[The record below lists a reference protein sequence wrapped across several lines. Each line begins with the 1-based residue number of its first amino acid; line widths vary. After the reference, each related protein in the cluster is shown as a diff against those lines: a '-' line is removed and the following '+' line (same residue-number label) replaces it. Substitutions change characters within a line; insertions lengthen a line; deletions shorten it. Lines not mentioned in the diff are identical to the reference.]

1 MFLTDEEQRMLN
13 GEHGYL
19 VQKSMEIL
27 TTLGEIYGADRMLE
41 IKNVHSPGVSYRV
54 AGDAGLNYVKEAS
67 EQGVFK
73 VLTTLNTV
81 GIDTINS
88 DDLGFPKEFSIKQ
101 MELLDAYKKMGAVS
115 TYTCTP
121 YLVSEI
127 PKFGEHVAWG
137 ESSAIVYVNSVIG
150 ARTNREGGPSAL
162 AAAVTGRV
170 PNYGLHLDD
179 ERKGAILIKVEKE
192 LCTDTDFAVL
202 GYHVGKIVGN
212 RIPVFDGINKKPT
225 LENLKA
231 LGAAL
236 ATSGG
241 VALFH
246 ILNYTPEALYNNNK
260 ILIDDYNE
268 TNFTSNNFK
277 ETKERFTL
285 EESADLIVFGCPH
298 TSLNEFEEIARLLD
312 GKKIKSDMWICTSR
326 YIKERASERG
336 FVKIIEDAGARII
349 CDTCPIL
356 CPTSDKGYQMIAT
369 NSAKMAHYAPG
380 LWNVKTGLLDIEDCI
395 KMSISGKI

>member
-1 MFLTDEEQRMLN
+1 MILTDEEKRMLN
-13 GEHGYL
+13 GEQGYL

-27 TTLGEIYGADRMLE
+27 TTLGDIYGADRMLE

-54 AGDAGLNYVKEAS
+54 AGDAGLNYVKDAS
-67 EQGVFK
+67 MQGVFK
-73 VLTTLNTV
+73 VVTTLNTV
-81 GIDTINS
+81 GIDTVNS
-88 DDLGFPKEFSIKQ
+88 EDLGFPKEFSIKQ
-101 MELLDAYKKMGAVS
+101 IELLDAYRKMGAVA

-121 YLVSEI
+121 YLVGEI

-170 PNYGLHLDD
+170 PNYGLHLDE
-179 ERKGAILIKVEKE
+179 ERKGAVLIRVEKE
-192 LCTDTDFAVL
+192 LITDTDFAVL

-212 RIPVFDGINKKPT
+212 KIPVFGGIRNRPS

-246 ILNYTPEALYNNNK
+246 IIDHTPESIYNGH
-260 ILIDDYNE
+260 ILKDEFSEMNFNE
-268 TNFTSNNFK
+268 NDFK
-277 ETKERFTL
+277 TTKERFVLT
-285 EESADLIVFGCPH
+285 EPADLIVFGCPH
-298 TSLNEFEEIARLLD
+298 TSLNEFELIASLLN
-312 GKKIKSDMWICTSR
+312 GKKIKTDMWICTSR
-326 YIKERASERG
+326 YVKEKAAEKG
-336 FVKIIEDAGARII
+336 FVNIIEDAGARII

-356 CPTSDKGYQMIAT
+356 CPTSDKGYKRIAT

-380 LWNVKTGLLDIEDCI
+380 LWNVKTGLLDIDECV
-395 KMSISGKI
+395 KMSIYRKI

>member
-13 GEHGYL
+13 GEQGYL

-170 PNYGLHLDD
+170 PNYGLHFD
-179 ERKGAILIKVEKE
+179 EVRKGNVLVKVQKQLI
-192 LCTDTDFAVL
+192 TDTDFAVL
-202 GYHVGKIVGN
+202 GYYVGKMVGN
-212 RIPVFDGINKKPT
+212 KIPVFDGINKKPT

-246 ILNYTPEALYNNNK
+246 IINHTPEAVYLNNN
-260 ILIDDYNE
+260 ILNKEHSEI
-268 TNFTSNNFK
+268 NFNVNNFR

-285 EESADLIVFGCPH
+285 EEPPDLIVFGCPH
-298 TSLNEFEEIARLLD
+298 TSLNELEQIAGLLD

-326 YIKERASERG
+326 FIKERATEKG
-336 FVKIIEDAGARII
+336 YVKIIEDAGARII

-356 CPTSDKGYQMIAT
+356 CPTSDKGYKRIAT

-395 KMSISGKI
+395 KMSIKG